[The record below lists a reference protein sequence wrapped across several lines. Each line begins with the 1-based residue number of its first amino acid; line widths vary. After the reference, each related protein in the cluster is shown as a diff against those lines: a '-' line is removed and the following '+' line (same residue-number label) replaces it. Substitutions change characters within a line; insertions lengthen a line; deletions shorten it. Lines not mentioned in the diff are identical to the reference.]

1 LSDWTLRPEDGIRFY
16 SGTARYTKT
25 FDLPDASPRGTVR
38 DLVLDLGTVR
48 NLARVRLNGQD
59 LGVIWTAPWEVA
71 ITAAVRP
78 TGNQLE
84 IEVANLWINRLI
96 GDERFPDD
104 GVREA
109 RWPEW
114 VLKGTPRPSQRLTF
128 TTHRFYSKDDP
139 LQPSGLIGPVRIWAI
154 R

>member
-1 LSDWTLRPEDGIRFY
+1 
-16 SGTARYTKT
+16 
-25 FDLPDASPRGTVR
+25 
-38 DLVLDLGTVR
+38 VLDLGTVR

-59 LGVIWTAPWEVA
+59 LGVVWTAPWEVA

-84 IEVANLWINRLI
+84 IEVANLWVNRLI

-104 GVREA
+104 GVQA
-109 RWPEW
+109 GRWPEW
-114 VLKGTPRPSQRLTF
+114 VVKGTPRPSQRFTF
-128 TTHRFYSKDDP
+128 TTHRVYSKDDP
-139 LQPSGLIGPVRIWAI
+139 LQPSGLIGPVTIWAV